1 MNGNCEA
8 CMACMVAEE
17 VDKSGE
23 CGGGMVR
30 GDERS
35 RCQKKGRLLLS

>member
-1 MNGNCEA
+1 
-8 CMACMVAEE
+8 MARVVAEE
-17 VDKSGE
+17 VGKSGE
-23 CGGGMVR
+23 CGGDIVH